1 MFLICGEALYDVF
14 LESETPRGLRLDA
27 RMGGSPFN
35 VAVGLARLSRRV
47 GLLTGLSTDSLGR
60 HLEKVLTDE
69 GDETAFLARKDGP
82 TTLAYV
88 GVDADGVTKY
98 TFYGQGAADRSV
110 TLDDLP
116 EIPDQQTGI
125 HFGSY
130 SLVVEPTGTSF
141 HSLAKREQGKRLI
154 SLDPNVRLTIEP
166 DLELWRRRIDTF
178 AGLADLIKVSDED
191 LGHLYPG
198 ETFES
203 VARRWHA
210 RGAKLVVVTR
220 GELGA
225 TAFLGDEA
233 YQASG
238 ESVTVVDTVG
248 AGDTFQA
255 ALLCGLDE
263 LGKASRSGLGALT
276 LSECKRITDFA
287 ILAAAIT
294 CSRRSADLPR
304 RADLPKL

>member
-14 LESETPRGLRLDA
+14 LESETPKGVRLDA

-47 GLLTGLSTDSLGR
+47 GLFTGLSTDYLGK
-60 HLEKVLTDE
+60 HLEKALTDE
-69 GDETAFLARKDGP
+69 GVQTAFLARKDAP

-88 GVDADGVTKY
+88 GVGPDGTVQY

-110 TLDDLP
+110 TIDDLP
-116 EIPDQQTGI
+116 EIPDRRVAL

-154 SLDPNVRLTIEP
+154 SLDPNVRLTVEP
-166 DLELWRRRIDTF
+166 DLELWRRRVDLF
-178 AGLADLIKVSDED
+178 AGLADVIKVSDED
-191 LGHLYPG
+191 LDELFPG
-198 ETFES
+198 ESFES
-203 VARRWHA
+203 VASRWRA
-210 RGAKLVVVTR
+210 RGVRLVVVTR

-225 TAFLGDEA
+225 TAFLRDEV
-233 YQASG
+233 YQARG
-238 ESVTVVDTVG
+238 RKTTVVDTVG

-263 LGKASRSGLGALT
+263 LGKASRSGLDELT
-276 LSECKRITDFA
+276 LSECRRITDFA
-287 ILAAAIT
+287 IEAAAIT

-304 RADLPKL
+304 RSELSAL

>member
-14 LESETPRGLRLDA
+14 LASETSRGLRLDA
-27 RMGGSPFN
+27 HMGGSPFN

-47 GLLTGLSTDSLGR
+47 GLLAGLSTDSLGR
-60 HLEKVLTDE
+60 HLEKVLTEE
-69 GDETAFLARKDGP
+69 GVETAFLARKDGP

-88 GVDADGVTKY
+88 GVDAEGLTQY
-98 TFYGQGAADRSV
+98 TFYGRGAADRLV

-116 EIPDQQTGI
+116 EMPDARTGI

-141 HSLAKREQGKRLI
+141 LSLAKREHGKRLI

-166 DLELWRRRIDTF
+166 DLELWRRRADAF
-178 AGLADLIKVSDED
+178 AGLADVIKVSDED

-198 ETFES
+198 ESFES
-203 VARRWHA
+203 VARRWRA
-210 RGAKLVVVTR
+210 RGVALVVVTR

-225 TAFLGDEA
+225 TAFLRDEV

-238 ESVTVVDTVG
+238 RAVTVVDTVG
-248 AGDTFQA
+248 AGDTFEA
-255 ALLCGLDE
+255 ALLCGLEE
-263 LGKASRSGLGALT
+263 LGKASRAGLGALT
-276 LSECKRITDFA
+276 MSECKRITDFA

-304 RADLPKL
+304 RADLPAL